1 MSHTG
6 LHGFSLIGGERT
18 QSGGAGF
25 RAVNPATGEK
35 LVPEFH
41 TATGEDLARAASL
54 AEAAAPVL
62 GALSA
67 RERAAFLRAV
77 AAELG
82 AATEAIVARA
92 HLETG
97 LPFPRL
103 QGEMGRTMGQFRLF
117 ADVLDDGLWLDARID
132 EALPERKPAPRA
144 DIRSMLLPLG
154 PVAVFGAS
162 NFPLAFSVAG
172 GDTASALAAGNPV
185 VVKAHPAH
193 PGTSELVG
201 RAVQRAI
208 AKAGLPAGVFA
219 LLFDA
224 GIDVG
229 RALVEHPAIK
239 AVGFTGSTAAGQALM
254 RLCAARPEP
263 IPVYAEMGSANPLFI
278 LPGALRERSS
288 AIAQHLQISFT
299 LGSGQ
304 MCTKP
309 GLVFLPGS
317 GSAPFLTAFQA
328 GAAALA
334 PQQMLTPGIRSKYA
348 SAIQERKAEGLAAS
362 IAEAQAQV
370 PAGQAAAIAE
380 VFSVTLSEFQAT
392 PELEEEIFG
401 PTTLLIHYGPGDD
414 LLATARSLHGHL
426 TATIHAS
433 EEDLPLATELARVLQ
448 GKAGRVIFN
457 GYPTGVEVCAAMVHG
472 GPFPSTSDGRS
483 SSVGTRA
490 ILRFARPVCFQD
502 YPDAALPRELQR
514 ANPLGILRLVNG
526 TLSRDAQA

>member
-1 MSHTG
+1 
-6 LHGFSLIGGERT
+6 
-18 QSGGAGF
+18 
-25 RAVNPATGEK
+25 
-35 LVPEFH
+35 
-41 TATGEDLARAASL
+41 
-54 AEAAAPVL
+54 
-62 GALSA
+62 
-67 RERAAFLRAV
+67 
-77 AAELG
+77 
-82 AATEAIVARA
+82 
-92 HLETG
+92 
-97 LPFPRL
+97 
-103 QGEMGRTMGQFRLF
+103 
-117 ADVLDDGLWLDARID
+117 
-132 EALPERKPAPRA
+132 
-144 DIRSMLLPLG
+144 
-154 PVAVFGAS
+154 
-162 NFPLAFSVAG
+162 
-172 GDTASALAAGNPV
+172 
-185 VVKAHPAH
+185 
-193 PGTSELVG
+193 VG

-224 GIDVG
+224 SIDVG